1 MRWKDF
7 SIRGRTL
14 SPPRNEVNIVLEKF
28 TLQPRAPFFNHFR
41 SQTAKIIPHLL
52 CLRRRHLSELMAYFG
67 ALTLS
72 TPRSETAI
80 YQISP
85 AASHTYIPTHLYTLL
100 PILAASHRLELLI
113 FFSLLVGALEELPR
127 KCNSD
132 ELKFFLFPYN
142 VCHIISFCCHFMHR
156 FRRYY
161 NQDIKMHTKHTQ

>member
-1 MRWKDF
+1 MLNTIIKTAGCFRPLQENLDCEFASLQRQQTPKRKVWWKDF

-41 SQTAKIIPHLL
+41 SQTAKIVPHLL

-85 AASHTYIPTHLYTLL
+85 AASHRYIPAHLYTLL
-100 PILAASHRLELLI
+100 PILAASHRLE
-113 FFSLLVGALEELPR
+113 S
-127 KCNSD
+127 
-132 ELKFFLFPYN
+132 
-142 VCHIISFCCHFMHR
+142 
-156 FRRYY
+156 
-161 NQDIKMHTKHTQ
+161 